1 MAWRAEFEPSLG
13 TLGLAQERHA
23 SANAAVSVTDR
34 PVIYGFSV
42 EFQLTGCR
50 PRARAAR
57 SWTDAVHRTAIQTR
71 ELESGHDIG
80 PDRSLDALTEA
91 AYHELRRVARAHLA
105 TRQNPAAGSPT
116 LDTTALVHE
125 AYLKLATGRAGA
137 WRDEAHFRAVASVAM
152 RHILVDRARMRAS
165 ARHGGGLKRVTLEDN
180 LVASDDE
187 PETLLAIDAA
197 CARLAE
203 TSPRL
208 ARLVELR
215 FFGGLSE
222 QEVATELGVTVRT
235 AQRDWAKAREFL
247 ASALTAQEPRRSE
260 PATLDFEKPAAVQFA
275 SLWDEEFDE
284 ASFRAA
290 IAHRYELEREIGRGG
305 MAIVYRGRDQR
316 DGQIIAIKVL
326 RAATT
331 AAGAARFRREMGLA
345 ETLRHPRILPLLDSG
360 ECNGRLWYAMPLVAG
375 ESLGARLRRAGRLPV
390 DETIRIVAEVC
401 EGLVVAHD
409 RGVIHRDLK
418 PDNILLD
425 PHAVIAD
432 FGIAKAMFDA
442 THGDAS
448 ARGNEIRTAT
458 GVGLGT
464 PAYMSPEQVAGVR
477 SIDHRADLY
486 ALGVIAY
493 EMLTGEPPFTGSS
506 RQSVVTAH
514 LAKQPARLSSRR
526 PETPPPLEVLVTQ
539 LLEKDASQRPRSAF
553 DVLQELRRIPS
564 SSRP

>member
-1 MAWRAEFEPSLG
+1 L
-13 TLGLAQERHA
+13 
-23 SANAAVSVTDR
+23 D
-34 PVIYGFSV
+34 
-42 EFQLTGCR
+42 
-50 PRARAAR
+50 
-57 SWTDAVHRTAIQTR
+57 
-71 ELESGHDIG
+71 SGRDIP
-80 PDRSLDALTEA
+80 PDKSLDALTEA

-125 AYLKLATGRAGA
+125 AYLKLATGRPGA

-165 ARHGGGLKRVTLEDN
+165 ARHGGGLKGVTLDEN
-180 LVASDDE
+180 LIAGDDE

-203 TSPRL
+203 ASPRL

-222 QEVATELGVTVRT
+222 REVATELGVTVRT
-235 AQRDWAKAREFL
+235 VQRDWAKAREFL
-247 ASALTAQEPRRSE
+247 ASALAADEPRGIDS
-260 PATLDFEKPAAVQFA
+260 ATIEIEKPAAVRFA

-284 ASFRAA
+284 ARFRPA
-290 IAHRYELEREIGRGG
+290 IAKRYELEGEIGRGG
-305 MAIVYRGRDQR
+305 MAIVYRARDQR
-316 DGQIIAIKVL
+316 NGQILAIKVL

-331 AAGAARFRREMGLA
+331 AAGAARFRREIALTA
-345 ETLRHPRILPLLDSG
+345 TLQHPRILPVLDAG
-360 ECNGRLWYAMPLVAG
+360 ESNGRLWYSMPFIAG
-375 ESLGARLRRAGRLPV
+375 KSLGARLRRDGRMPI
-390 DETIRIVAEVC
+390 DETVRILAEIC
-401 EGLVVAHD
+401 EGLIVAHD

-418 PDNILLD
+418 PDNVLLD

-442 THGDAS
+442 AYGDGPS
-448 ARGNEIRTAT
+448 ARIDEVHTAT

-477 SIDHRADLY
+477 SIDHRTDLY

-493 EMLTGEPPFTGSS
+493 EMLTGEPPFTGGS

-514 LAKQPARLSSRR
+514 LARQPERPSSRR
-526 PETPPPLEVLVTQ
+526 HEIPSSLDALVMR
-539 LLEKDASQRPRSAF
+539 LLEKDAGRRAQSAF
-553 DVLQELRRIPS
+553 EVLETLRQLPIAPT
-564 SSRP
+564 P